1 MEVKNIQMI
10 NITDYMVENGHEF
23 LGVFV
28 DKASGLKAVLAVH
41 DSTLGP
47 GLGPPCMRPFKSEQE
62 AIEHALVFSH
72 GQTYKYAVSG
82 VPFGGGR
89 MVVMEVAEDAKREA
103 VVRALGRCVE
113 SLGGR
118 YFITGG
124 GIGFSDA
131 DTRLFKEETQYCIGL
146 PTEMGGS
153 GEPAIMAGY
162 GIYWGM
168 KACTQEVFKTE
179 DLTGK
184 VIAIQGFGKVGSALA
199 ENLKEE
205 NVDLIVAD
213 VRPEAAELARRE
225 FGAKIVSPEA
235 IYDVACDIF
244 SPCAWG
250 QVLNDETIPRLR
262 CKIVAGSANNQLVE
276 SRRHSRELEARGIL
290 YAPDFVINAG
300 GFINIASEIGGYDAE
315 AARARTRGIQQT
327 LQQVFAFAREK
338 KTTSTEAAE
347 VFARQQLK
355 SDAHD

>member
-1 MEVKNIQMI
+1 MI
-10 NITDYMVENGHEF
+10 NITDYMDENGHEF
-23 LGVFV
+23 LAVFV
-28 DKASGLKAVLAVH
+28 DKVSGLKAVLAVH

-47 GLGPPCMRPFKSEQE
+47 GLGPPCMRTFESEQE

-72 GQTYKYAVSG
+72 GQTYKYAVAG
-82 VPFGGGR
+82 IPFGGGR
-89 MVVMEVAEDAKREA
+89 MVVMEVPDDTQRET

-118 YFITGG
+118 YIITGG

-131 DTRLFKEETQYCIGL
+131 DTRLLKDETQYIIGL
-146 PTEMGGS
+146 PAEMGGS
-153 GEPAIMAGY
+153 GEPAVMAGY

-168 KACTQEVFKTE
+168 KACAQEVFNT
-179 DLTGK
+179 DALNGK
-184 VIAIQGFGKVGSALA
+184 VVAIQGFGKVGSALA
-199 ENLKEE
+199 ENIKQE

-213 VRPEAAELARRE
+213 IRPQAAELARRE
-225 FGAKIVSPEA
+225 FGAQIVSPDD

-250 QVLNDETIPRLR
+250 WVLKDETISRLQ

-276 SRRHSRELEARGIL
+276 PQRHSRELAARGIL

-300 GFINIASEIGGYDAE
+300 GFINIASEVGGYDAE
-315 AARARTRGIQQT
+315 AARARIRGIQQT

-338 KTTSTEAAE
+338 KITPTEAAE
-347 VFARQQLK
+347 VFARQRLQ
-355 SDAHD
+355 SDPHD